1 MCFSATASFTAGAVI
16 TAIGVAAELKAGKK
30 SQRLFAAI
38 PLIFGIQQIAEGFV
52 WVALQRPDQLLTQ
65 QISAY
70 FFLIVA
76 DVLWPVMIPASCLLM
91 EGNPRKRKILRILVA
106 TGAVLSLY
114 YACCLLF
121 IRVTP
126 EILNC
131 HINYAGEFPHFL
143 VIPAF
148 LVYLVVTITPFF
160 VSGIKGMPWLGVF
173 LFLACVVS
181 VIFYVQNVTS
191 VWCFFA
197 AILSIFIY
205 LLISNEKQK
214 ES

>member
-16 TAIGVAAELKAGKK
+16 TAIGVASELKVRKK
-30 SQRLFAAI
+30 SQRLFAAV
-38 PLIFGIQQIAEGFV
+38 PLIFGLQQIAEGFV
-52 WVALQRPDQLLTQ
+52 WVSLQRPDQLLMQ
-65 QISAY
+65 YISTY
-70 FFLIVA
+70 VFLITA
-76 DVLWPVMIPASCLLM
+76 DVLWPVMVAASCLLM
-91 EGNPRKRKILRILVA
+91 EENPGKRKILKILLA
-106 TGAVLSLY
+106 AGAALSLY
-114 YACCLLF
+114 YAFCLLSF
-121 IRVTP
+121 AVTP

-131 HINYAGEFPHFL
+131 HINYAGEFPHVL

-160 VSGIKGMPWLGVF
+160 VSGVKGMPWLGAV

-181 VIFYVQNVTS
+181 VIFYIQNLTS

-205 LLISNEKQK
+205 LLISREKQK
-214 ES
+214 GS